1 MPQTTFKIGAFSVS
15 VSYLQQRS
23 NTGLYYYRRAIPAPL
38 RRHYNGK
45 RELVFSLRTKDLN
58 QASQKAQE
66 LALQHN
72 NEFELLRNNIT
83 PPPVFTIPP
92 ASPLPAEL
100 VPAPADEQ
108 LITLDEIK
116 TNALKL
122 YLGNKKK
129 EAEIIRC
136 FGYFSTLSPILSNIK
151 KRDVL
156 RIVESLKTDQQ
167 LKTATIKKA
176 VGFISRQVRLTLQL
190 HDLTISNPFAG
201 VPFDNIKKDAEKRHT
216 FEVVELQKL
225 KETIRKKSSLV
236 TAQIVGLLYDTGC
249 RNAEIGGL
257 LLEDIKLDAP
267 TPHLIIKP
275 HEQRGLKNDNSE
287 RLIPLTGMSLEFA
300 RIVKA
305 AAQPD
310 QKHAF
315 PRYIKEGKFKGDGC
329 SQAVNKFL
337 SGIVDKGTSHSFRH
351 TLNTRLIESGA
362 TEMEVVS
369 LMGWS
374 REGMIH
380 HYGKGRSLEF
390 LNSVLA
396 RMHQHEQ
403 GKA

>member
-15 VSYLQQRS
+15 VSYLQQR
-23 NTGLYYYRRAIPAPL
+23 NTSGLYYYRRAIPSPL
-38 RRHYNGK
+38 RHHYNGK
-45 RELVFSLRTKDLN
+45 RELVFSLKTKDLN

-83 PPPVFTIPP
+83 PPPVFTTPP
-92 ASPLPAEL
+92 ASSPPAQL
-100 VPAPADEQ
+100 VPAPAEEQ
-108 LITLDEIK
+108 IITLGEIK

-129 EAEIIRC
+129 ETEITRC
-136 FGYFSTLSPILSNIK
+136 FGYFSELPPILSHIK

-156 RIVESLKTDQQ
+156 RVVESLKTDHQ

-176 VGFISRQVRLTLQL
+176 VGLISRQVRLTLQL
-190 HDLTISNPFAG
+190 HDLSINNPFAG

-216 FEVVELQKL
+216 FETVELL
-225 KETIRKKSSLV
+225 KVRETIRKKSGLI

-257 LLEDIKLDAP
+257 KLEDIKLDEP
-267 TPHLIIKP
+267 IPHLVIKP
-275 HEQRGLKNDNSE
+275 HDQRGLKNSNSE
-287 RLIPLTGMSLEFA
+287 RLIPLTGISLEFA
-300 RIVKA
+300 KIVKSSA
-305 AAQPD
+305 EHGQVF
-310 QKHAF
+310 AF
-315 PRYIKEGKFKGDGC
+315 PRYISAGRFKGDGC

-337 SGIVDKGTSHSFRH
+337 AGVVDSGTSHSFRH
-351 TLNTRLIESGA
+351 SLNTRLIESGA
-362 TEMEVVS
+362 TEMEIVS

-396 RMHQHEQ
+396 QMHQHEQ
-403 GKA
+403 EKA